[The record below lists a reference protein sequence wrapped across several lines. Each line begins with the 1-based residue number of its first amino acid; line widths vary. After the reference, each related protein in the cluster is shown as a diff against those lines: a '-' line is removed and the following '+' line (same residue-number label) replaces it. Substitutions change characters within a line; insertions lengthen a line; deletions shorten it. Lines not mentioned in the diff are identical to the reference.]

1 MALNL
6 QDWLAYTKAADL
18 ANVADERFN
27 ELRAA
32 WDAYY
37 GRNPKPLAVE
47 QRPGQPAID
56 DNIALNCTAL
66 IVDEAVSALTGNG
79 LIMEIE
85 PVETSMPVTSNQPA
99 AGDAEGDDQTEPTER
114 SETDETSPEELWWE
128 AIAKANRFD
137 ILLHN
142 TAVNGAVCGHMY
154 WKISPKSGVTGNVPR
169 IINLNPAMVSVSCN
183 EEDMAEV
190 WAYCIRFEVKTA
202 GAVKQRLEVIAKG
215 EQGTLI
221 VDPTGGVEIIPDAS
235 AVEASHWT
243 ISDYDFNGHNK
254 TWVLTNTIIW
264 PYPFAPIVD
273 AENLPDPCQYYG
285 KADLTAAVI
294 EMDKAVDRAASI
306 INRVCRVVGFP
317 RPIASGISPNQAAK
331 LKDAKIGEAFFLESK
346 DAKITMLEMAG
357 DLTALANWYKQ
368 LKSSLL
374 AAGAMP
380 DLDTDKMDSIG
391 KLSALAM
398 KILFSKQERRV
409 MLKRL
414 NFETLISETIRRL
427 RVITNQAE
435 AVKIEFRWPSVIPA
449 NTKEDL
455 EVATM
460 KNAIGVSKDTLVAE
474 LGYDAADEA
483 MKRED
488 ENSKA
493 AELAGIAFGA
503 GNMGLGN
510 PPPGELNANG

>member
-6 QDWLAYTKAADL
+6 QDWLAYTKAVDL
-18 ANVADERFN
+18 ANVSDERFN
-27 ELRAA
+27 ELRCA

-37 GRNPKPLAVE
+37 GRNPKPLALE
-47 QRPGQPAID
+47 QRSGQSAID
-56 DNIALNCTAL
+56 DNIALNTAAL
-66 IVDEAVSALTGNG
+66 IVDEAVAALTGNG
-79 LIMEIE
+79 LVMEIE
-85 PVETSMPVTSNQPA
+85 PADE
-99 AGDAEGDDQTEPTER
+99 EDQTQ
-114 SETDETSPEELWWE
+114 SDEASKEHEKSPEELWWE
-128 AIAKANRFD
+128 PISKSNRFD

-154 WKISPKSGVTGNVPR
+154 WKISPKSGVTGDVPR
-169 IINLNPAMVSVSCN
+169 IINLNPATVSVSCN

-202 GAVKQRLEVIAKG
+202 GGLKQRLEVIAKG
-215 EQGTLI
+215 EPGTLL
-221 VDPTGGVEIIPDAS
+221 VGATGTVEVIPDPNMAQ
-235 AVEASHWT
+235 ASHWT
-243 ISDYDFNGHNK
+243 ISDYDYNNHNR
-254 TWVLTNTIIW
+254 TWILTNTIIW
-264 PYPFAPIVD
+264 PYPFAPIID

-285 KADLTAAVI
+285 KADLTPAVI
-294 EMDKAVDRAASI
+294 EMDKAVDRSASI

-346 DAKITMLEMAG
+346 DASINMLEMRG
-357 DLTALANWYKQ
+357 DLTALGNWYKQ

-398 KILFSKQERRV
+398 RILFSKQERRV

-414 NFETLISETIRRL
+414 NLETMISETIRRL
-427 RVITNQAE
+427 RIITNQPE
-435 AVKIEFRWPSVIPA
+435 AVKIEYRWPSVIPA

-455 EVATM
+455 EVALM
-460 KNAIGVSKDTLVAE
+460 KNDIGVSQDTLLQE
-474 LGYDAADEA
+474 LGYDADTEA
-483 MKRED
+483 GKREI
-488 ENSKA
+488 EKA
-493 AELAGIAFGA
+493 
-503 GNMGLGN
+503 NN
-510 PPPGELNANG
+510 PPAPNPFDRMIQPTAPPTIANAD